1 MVAVYV
7 KKQICLY
14 CVDEKRVRVTV
25 LVRNASARC
34 CAPIGPIWFSARS
47 SVVSVCVK
55 KQICLY
61 RVDEKR
67 VRVTV
72 LVRNA
77 SARCCAPMGPF

>member
-1 MVAVYV
+1 M
-7 KKQICLY
+7 
-14 CVDEKRVRVTV
+14 
-25 LVRNASARC
+25 LVRNVSARY
-34 CAPIGPIWFSARS
+34 CAPIDLIGFLRRT

-77 SARCCAPMGPF
+77 SARCCAPLSWNLIIFEI